1 MSLGWEE
8 YEEERDYQ
16 WNLQT
21 PEFVTSFEAQTWRV
35 AVDLGQFPDEK
46 FFLRLVVL
54 SGEVPLRLTITG
66 EGWDEADHPIHLTL
80 GYPLS
85 GAVDKSWLENLVEGE
100 YVLKLKMEWT
110 AREQYLLTNRG
121 ITRVV

>member
-1 MSLGWEE
+1 MSLGWKEYEEE
-8 YEEERDYQ
+8 YEEERDYL

-80 GYPLS
+80 GYPHL
-85 GAVDKSWLENLVEGE
+85 WNNRQEL
-100 YVLKLKMEWT
+100 
-110 AREQYLLTNRG
+110 ARKPRG
-121 ITRVV
+121 GRV